1 MTNLSGLVVGR
12 PRRARHLLFVVVV
25 AAAVLA
31 PAVVGTASLGAVPA
45 GARAAGDGDPA
56 GVERVLVISIPT
68 LSWEDLN
75 LAELPYLNTLLDESA
90 IGDLSV
96 RGVRRT
102 TSAGDGYLTMDA
114 GTRARGSVAFDGLAF
129 QVDERY
135 GTSPAEEAF
144 QRRTGRAPQEAIFS
158 LALPA
163 VVERNEDL
171 RFDAQI
177 GALGDALNDAGVE
190 RAVIANADRGVP
202 GLEVT
207 YGREAVMGL
216 MDSTGVVP
224 AGRVNEEL
232 LVDNPD
238 AAFGRMLNPDAVETA
253 FDTVWNDNSN
263 GTVVLV
269 EASDVVRADAYR
281 PFVAPELRRDFL
293 INALESSDEM
303 IGRLLEQ
310 VDPATD
316 AVLVVG
322 PYHAGGRTHL
332 GVAGLWKAG
341 LEPGLLRS
349 ASTRRS
355 GFVTTVD
362 IAPTILQLLDIER
375 PSSMEGRPFERGSTG
390 GDAEQRR
397 DFLIEANDAA
407 KFRDSMV
414 TPVAQAFVIANVLLS
429 AFAVLAL
436 AYGGRRARRIGAFC
450 ALALL
455 GVLPATYLAGA
466 VDFHRYAE
474 GWYWLFLGVV
484 GLGIAT
490 VATLIARRWT
500 DALIITLSIVL
511 GLQFFDVVRGAPLQ
525 INTVFGYSPTVA
537 GRFAGFGN
545 LAFAQIAG
553 AAVLLAALVANR
565 IGGRRG
571 ARVGIGLLVLTLV
584 IVGMP
589 MWGSDVGGVLTLVP
603 TITVMGMLM
612 LGWRIRARTLVW
624 VGAATVAV
632 IGVFA
637 AFDLARPAE
646 RRTHLGRLVE
656 RIGDDGFQALETV
669 VLRKLGANF
678 SVLTRS
684 VWTLM
689 VPAIVIF
696 LAALVWRSRGR
707 LRAIQ
712 DAVPELRAALVG
724 LMIAA
729 GLGFA
734 LNDSGI
740 AVPGLMLGVVNGSL
754 VYLVLVVRVREPG
767 DPPRDGVARDDE
779 PVGVGTGP

>member
-1 MTNLSGLVVGR
+1 VTIR
-12 PRRARHLLFVVVV
+12 PRLAAGRLRSLRRRLLTVL
-25 AAAVLA
+25 AAAV
-31 PAVVGTASLGAVPA
+31 VVPVVLGAAPV
-45 GARAAGDGDPA
+45 GAAAGSTRSGEAADTSR
-56 GVERVLVISIPT
+56 VERVLVISIPT
-68 LSWEDLN
+68 LSWEDLQ
-75 LAELPYLNTLLDESA
+75 LAELPNLNSLLDDSV

-102 TSAGDGYLTMDA
+102 TSAGDGYITMDA

-135 GTSPAEEAF
+135 GTGPAEEAF
-144 QRRTGRAPQEAIFS
+144 ERRTGRAPEEAIFS

-163 VVERNEDL
+163 VVERNEGL

-177 GALGDALNDAGVE
+177 GALGDALGDAGVQ

-207 YGREAVMGL
+207 YGREAVLGL
-216 MDSTGVVP
+216 MDGAGVVP
-224 AGRVNEEL
+224 AGQVNEAL
-232 LVDNPD
+232 LVDDPV
-238 AAFGRMLNPDAVETA
+238 AAFGIRLSPDAVEEA
-253 FDTVWNDNSN
+253 FDKVWNGDDR
-263 GTVVLV
+263 TVVLV

-293 INALESSDEM
+293 IQALEASDEM

-316 AVLVVG
+316 AVMVVG

-332 GVAGLWKAG
+332 GVAGLWQEG
-341 LEPGLLRS
+341 QEPGLLRS

-362 IAPTILQLLDIER
+362 IAPTILQLLDVER

-390 GDAEQRR
+390 GDAAERR

-407 KFRDSMV
+407 KFRDAMV
-414 TPVAQAFVIANVLLS
+414 APVAQAFVIANVILS
-429 AFAVLAL
+429 ALAVLAL
-436 AYGGRRARRIGAFC
+436 AYGGRRARGIGGFC
-450 ALALL
+450 ALVLL

-466 VDFHRYAE
+466 LDFHRYAE
-474 GWYWLFLGVV
+474 GWYWTFLGAV
-484 GLGIAT
+484 GLGVAT
-490 VATLIARRWT
+490 VATLLARRFP

-511 GLQFFDVVRGAPLQ
+511 GLQFVDVVRGAPLQ
-525 INTVFGYSPTVA
+525 VNTVFGYSPTVA

-571 ARVGIGLLVLTLV
+571 ARAGIALMVVTLV
-584 IVGMP
+584 MVGMP

-603 TITVMGMLM
+603 TTIVMGMLM
-612 LGWRIRARTLVW
+612 LGWRIRARTVVW
-624 VGAATVAV
+624 VGAATLAV
-632 IGVFA
+632 IGLFA
-637 AFDLARPAE
+637 AVDMARPADQ
-646 RRTHLGRLVE
+646 RTHLGRLVE
-656 RIGDDGFQALETV
+656 RIGDEGFQALETV
-669 VLRKLGANF
+669 VLRKLGANL

-689 VPAIVIF
+689 VPVILIF

-712 DAVPELRAALVG
+712 EAIPELRAALVG
-724 LMIAA
+724 LMVAA

-754 VYLVLVVRVREPG
+754 VYLVLAVRVGGTEEADDDARSEP
-767 DPPRDGVARDDE
+767 ARA
-779 PVGVGTGP
+779 GAGP